1 MEKIELKSR
10 YGDIHILEK
19 IEDKK
24 YKFLPSDNYM
34 RCGLTDDKNKYH
46 FVDPS
51 GGPFISVGNK
61 LEEANAVVKSIEYME
76 DIKAT
81 VVTFE

>member
-1 MEKIELKSR
+1 MDKIELKSR

-24 YKFLPSDNYM
+24 YKFLPSDEYM
-34 RCGLTDDKNKYH
+34 RVGLTEDRNKYY

-51 GGPFISVGNK
+51 GGPFISVGSILPEVNSK
-61 LEEANAVVKSIEYME
+61 VKDIEF
-76 DIKAT
+76 IKGTGT
-81 VVTFE
+81 VITFE

>member
-1 MEKIELKSR
+1 MDKIELKSR
-10 YGDIHILEK
+10 YGDTHILEK

-34 RCGLTDDKNKYH
+34 RCGLTEDKNKYH

-51 GGPFISVGNK
+51 GGPFISVGSILPEVNSK
-61 LEEANAVVKSIEYME
+61 VKDIEFIE
-76 DIKAT
+76 GTGT
-81 VVTFE
+81 VITFE

>member
-1 MEKIELKSR
+1 MDKIELKSR

-24 YKFLPSDNYM
+24 YKFLPSDEYM
-34 RCGLTDDKNKYH
+34 RVGLTEDRNKYY

-51 GGPFISVGNK
+51 GGPFISVGSILPEVNSK
-61 LEEANAVVKSIEYME
+61 VKDIEFIE
-76 DIKAT
+76 GTGT
-81 VVTFE
+81 VITFE

>member
-1 MEKIELKSR
+1 MDKIELTSR

-24 YKFLPSDNYM
+24 YKFLPSDEYM
-34 RCGLTDDKNKYH
+34 RVGLTEDRNKYY

-51 GGPFISVGNK
+51 GGPFISVGSILPEVNSK
-61 LEEANAVVKSIEYME
+61 VKDIEFIE
-76 DIKAT
+76 GTGT
-81 VVTFE
+81 VITFE

>member
-1 MEKIELKSR
+1 MDKIELKSR

-34 RCGLTDDKNKYH
+34 RCGLTEYKNKYH

-51 GGPFISVGNK
+51 GGPFISVGSILPEVNSK
-61 LEEANAVVKSIEYME
+61 VKDIEFIE
-76 DIKAT
+76 GTGT
-81 VVTFE
+81 VITFE

>member
-1 MEKIELKSR
+1 MDKIELKSR

-24 YKFLPSDNYM
+24 YKFLPSNNHM
-34 RCGLTDDKNKYH
+34 RCGLTEDRNKYY

-51 GGPFISVGNK
+51 GGPFISVGSILPEVNSK
-61 LEEANAVVKSIEYME
+61 VKDIEFME
-76 DIKAT
+76 GIGT
-81 VVTFE
+81 VITFE

>member
-1 MEKIELKSR
+1 MDKIELKSR

-24 YKFLPSDNYM
+24 YKFLPSDEYM
-34 RCGLTDDKNKYH
+34 RVGLTEDRNKYY

-51 GGPFISVGNK
+51 GGPFISVSSILPEVNSK
-61 LEEANAVVKSIEYME
+61 VKDIEFIE
-76 DIKAT
+76 GTGT
-81 VVTFE
+81 VITFE

>member
-1 MEKIELKSR
+1 MDKIELASR

-24 YKFLPSDNYM
+24 YKFLPSDEYM
-34 RCGLTDDKNKYH
+34 RVGLTEDRNKYY

-51 GGPFISVGNK
+51 GGPFISVGSILPEVNSK
-61 LEEANAVVKSIEYME
+61 VKDIEFME
-76 DIKAT
+76 GIGT
-81 VVTFE
+81 VITFE

>member
-1 MEKIELKSR
+1 MDKIELKSR

-34 RCGLTDDKNKYH
+34 RCGLTEDKNKYH

-51 GGPFISVGNK
+51 GGPFISVGSILPEVNSK
-61 LEEANAVVKSIEYME
+61 VKDIEFME
-76 DIKAT
+76 GIGT
-81 VVTFE
+81 VITFE

>member
-51 GGPFISVGNK
+51 GGPFISVGSILPEVNSK
-61 LEEANAVVKSIEYME
+61 VKDIEFME
-76 DIKAT
+76 GIGT
-81 VVTFE
+81 VITFE

>member
-1 MEKIELKSR
+1 MDKIELKSR

-34 RCGLTDDKNKYH
+34 RCGLTEDKNKYH

-51 GGPFISVGNK
+51 GGPFISVGSILPEVNSK
-61 LEEANAVVKSIEYME
+61 VKDIEFIE
-76 DIKAT
+76 GIGT
-81 VVTFE
+81 VITFE

>member
-1 MEKIELKSR
+1 MDKIELKSR

-34 RCGLTDDKNKYH
+34 RCGLTEDKNKYH

-61 LEEANAVVKSIEYME
+61 LQEV
-76 DIKAT
+76 DAT
-81 VVTFE
+81 VKEIEFVEGIGTVITFE

>member
-1 MEKIELKSR
+1 MDKIELKSR

-19 IEDKK
+19 IGDKK

-34 RCGLTDDKNKYH
+34 RCGLTEDKNKYH

-51 GGPFISVGNK
+51 GGPFISVGSILPEVNSK
-61 LEEANAVVKSIEYME
+61 VKDIEFIE
-76 DIKAT
+76 GIGT
-81 VVTFE
+81 VITFE

>member
-1 MEKIELKSR
+1 MDKIELKSR

-34 RCGLTDDKNKYH
+34 RCGLTEDKNKYH

-51 GGPFISVGNK
+51 GGPFISVGSILAEVTSK
-61 LEEANAVVKSIEYME
+61 VKDIEFIE
-76 DIKAT
+76 GTGT
-81 VVTFE
+81 VITFE

>member
-1 MEKIELKSR
+1 MKTIELKSR

-51 GGPFISVGNK
+51 GGPFISVGSILPEINSK
-61 LEEANAVVKSIEYME
+61 VKDIEFIE
-76 DIKAT
+76 GTGT
-81 VVTFE
+81 VITFE

>member
-1 MEKIELKSR
+1 METIELKSR

-24 YKFLPSDNYM
+24 YKFLPSDDYM
-34 RCGLTDDKNKYH
+34 RVGLTNDKRKYH

-51 GGPFISVGNK
+51 GGPFISVGSILPEVNSK
-61 LEEANAVVKSIEYME
+61 VKDIEFME
-76 DIKAT
+76 GIGT
-81 VVTFE
+81 VITFE

>member
-1 MEKIELKSR
+1 METIELKSR

-51 GGPFISVGNK
+51 GGPFISVGSILPEVNSK
-61 LEEANAVVKSIEYME
+61 VKDIEFME
-76 DIKAT
+76 GIGT
-81 VVTFE
+81 VITFE

>member
-1 MEKIELKSR
+1 MDKIELKSR

-34 RCGLTDDKNKYH
+34 RCGLTEDKNKYH

-51 GGPFISVGNK
+51 GGPFISVGSILPEVNSK
-61 LEEANAVVKSIEYME
+61 VKDIEFIEGMG
-76 DIKAT
+76 T
-81 VVTFE
+81 VITFE

>member
-1 MEKIELKSR
+1 MDKIELKSR

-34 RCGLTDDKNKYH
+34 RCGLTEDKNKYH

-51 GGPFISVGNK
+51 GGPFISVGSILPEVNSK
-61 LEEANAVVKSIEYME
+61 VKDIEFIE
-76 DIKAT
+76 GIGT
-81 VVTFE
+81 VIIVE

>member
-1 MEKIELKSR
+1 MDKIELKSR

-51 GGPFISVGNK
+51 GGPFISVGSILPEVNSK
-61 LEEANAVVKSIEYME
+61 VKDIEFME
-76 DIKAT
+76 GIGT
-81 VVTFE
+81 VITFE

>member
-1 MEKIELKSR
+1 MDKIELKSR

-51 GGPFISVGNK
+51 GGPFISVGSILPEVNSK
-61 LEEANAVVKSIEYME
+61 VKDIEFIEGIGIVIILE
-76 DIKAT
+76 
-81 VVTFE
+81 